1 MEPHTTH
8 PFKKPLPKGFRS
20 AHCTSHGR
28 VHGARTPASHARG
41 EYREIREI
49 HMDKPRFFATV
60 ENVHHG
66 IYRVDV
72 FKGQVLKGSQF
83 YANEHLARRFA
94 STVNKRR

>member
-1 MEPHTTH
+1 MGHEPRLVTPVASTER
-8 PFKKPLPKGFRS
+8 LGRS
-20 AHCTSHGR
+20 TWISP
-28 VHGARTPASHARG
+28 V
-41 EYREIREI
+41 
-49 HMDKPRFFATV
+49 FFATV

-83 YANEHLARRFA
+83 YANEYLARRFA